1 MSWRNNGATAEAE
14 ERITRMIELSH
25 VSKTYAGKERK
36 AVDDLTWTVE
46 DGKITGFFGPNGAGK
61 STTLKMICGVH
72 SVDEGS
78 IKINGHDIT
87 TDGIEAKKQF
97 GYVPDDPDRFLRLTG
112 IEYLTFMADVY
123 GTPADA
129 REPFIE
135 EYGKRFEI
143 YDALGSRISDFSHG
157 MRQKVHVMGALIHE
171 PSVWILDEPMLSLD
185 PKGAY
190 ELKEMMR
197 EHAARGNSVLFS
209 THILETADKLCDNVC
224 IIAHGRMLFNGTL
237 DELKAGH
244 PGTSLEQIFL
254 EMTADE

>member
-1 MSWRNNGATAEAE
+1 
-14 ERITRMIELSH
+14 MIELSH
-25 VSKTYAGKERK
+25 VSKTYAGKEAK

-78 IKINGHDIT
+78 IKINGHDIVA
-87 TDGIEAKKQF
+87 DALEAKRQF

-123 GTPADA
+123 GTPSQR

-135 EYGKRFEI
+135 EYGKRLDI
-143 YDALGSRISDFSHG
+143 YDALNARISDYSHG

-171 PSVWILDEPMLSLD
+171 PSVWILDEPMLGLD
-185 PKGAY
+185 PKGAF

-209 THILETADKLCDNVC
+209 THVLETADALCDSVC

-237 DELKAGH
+237 DELKAAH
-244 PGTSLEQIFL
+244 PGISLEQIFL
-254 EMTADE
+254 EMTANE